1 MRLWKKEKKMW
12 KLSARMDF
20 VLWGWKGAFFFL
32 FLFSSQDFNHFNSYF
47 LPWQSFFPLRPKRFS
62 VCFLFFLKQI
72 KFWLSFEIG
81 PKCCRCYLWTCEKVL
96 TRSANRLS
104 SPPPQTVC
112 YISTTLLEGNG
123 CLYLKMCV
131 SERERERERKNQR
144 KRERESKKRLKCST
158 FHWPEDA

>member
-20 VLWGWKGAFFFL
+20 VLWGWKGAFFSFL
-32 FLFSSQDFNHFNSYF
+32 FQLSGFQPFQLLFSP
-47 LPWQSFFPLRPKRFS
+47 LTKFFPLHLKCFN

-96 TRSANRLS
+96 TRSANRLL

-131 SERERERERKNQR
+131 SEREWEKGREREQKETEMLYLSLTWRR
-144 KRERESKKRLKCST
+144 IVSECG
-158 FHWPEDA
+158 